1 MRRNERSM
9 LRWLCGLK
17 PDDKKGLDSIYKE
30 LDLPSME
37 DSLRLRRLG
46 WYGHVQRSDGWIRRC
61 TDMQIDGRA
70 PRGRPKKTWSSTVRQ
85 DLEDWSLDPASTG
98 DRTVWKGSVRAAMNR
113 LTH

>member
-1 MRRNERSM
+1 
-9 LRWLCGLK
+9 
-17 PDDKKGLDSIYKE
+17 
-30 LDLPSME
+30 
-37 DSLRLRRLG
+37 
-46 WYGHVQRSDGWIRRC
+46 
-61 TDMQIDGRA
+61 MQIDGRA